1 MKYNVDRFLNA
12 LLQIKI
18 DCVDLHLT
26 YSPIFFSRYHG
37 RRRNKIREKNTKKK
51 RKNNE
56 KKMEINMHKK
66 NTKNTKN
73 VKKMEIN
80 MYNKKMKIKI
90 M

>member
-1 MKYNVDRFLNA
+1 
-12 LLQIKI
+12 
-18 DCVDLHLT
+18 
-26 YSPIFFSRYHG
+26 
-37 RRRNKIREKNTKKK
+37 
-51 RKNNE
+51 
-56 KKMEINMHKK
+56 MEINMHKK